1 MTLFGHGTDLN
12 KTDMPYIV
20 KEGNKNVLDEK
31 FSTSTQA
38 RQAKY
43 QMIIGAKNFK
53 SASKHLDAKI
63 VKVAKA
69 KKK

>member
-1 MTLFGHGTDLN
+1 
-12 KTDMPYIV
+12 
-20 KEGNKNVLDEK
+20 VLDEK